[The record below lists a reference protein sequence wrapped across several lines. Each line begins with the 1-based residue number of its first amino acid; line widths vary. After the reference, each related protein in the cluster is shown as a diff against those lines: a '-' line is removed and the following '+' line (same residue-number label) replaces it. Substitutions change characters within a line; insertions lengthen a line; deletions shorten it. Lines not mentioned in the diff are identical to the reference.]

1 MGQVCG
7 IPDYPNE
14 YHLTLHDEKAF
25 FFFIIDIF
33 FLDVQSMNFNIRIDS
48 CDDHHN

>member
-7 IPDYPNE
+7 IPKYPNE

-25 FFFIIDIF
+25 FFFIFCD
-33 FLDVQSMNFNIRIDS
+33 FLDVQSRYFNTSIDS